1 MFEIL
6 TKGWMLK
13 LRCCG
18 RKFSTNQVWRK
29 MMQETIYSWCSR
41 VEHFQY
47 ILSLYYHI
55 WEHYNILSL
64 PIYSWCSQFEHFK
77 AFVRIG
83 TTIAH
88 FFLAIYPFLNLQDL
102 LSAIFHLVGDVK
114 EPISQSAPNHSLLLL
129 WAKFSS
135 CEDWCFFGK

>member
-47 ILSLYYHI
+47 ILSLYSHDK
-55 WEHYNILSL
+55 WEQYIILSL
-64 PIYSWCSQFEHFK
+64 PIYSCCCQFQYIKDNCKNWHYF
-77 AFVRIG
+77 ALRM
-83 TTIAH
+83 
-88 FFLAIYPFLNLQDL
+88 Q
-102 LSAIFHLVGDVK
+102 
-114 EPISQSAPNHSLLLL
+114 ISSKLKVYCLLLKIFL
-129 WAKFSS
+129 FKFARFTCCNLSPGW
-135 CEDWCFFGK
+135 WCKGAHKSKCTQP